1 MTSEDEFIEDDATI
15 EEDVQEDETLRDVLE
30 SAVESSELEESGEA
44 QEEILDEQPEEER
57 EIEAESSSSEKDQDQ
72 DQDQE
77 VPELDIDVRSTPKP
91 PASWKA
97 TTREKFNALPDDVK
111 AEIHRREVQTSV
123 AIQRG
128 KEGEGFK
135 ATLDAIVDPYR
146 PMLQAAGA
154 DEFQA
159 IHYMFKTQAVL
170 RTGTPSQKAAVLAE
184 VIKQHAVD
192 IPMLDDLLSGQEPQQ
207 GEDVQTRQYID
218 QQLAPVQQLLQEVQR
233 GKASNQQNQQD
244 RVQTALQK
252 FSSNHEYYQDVRED
266 MADIMEMSANRGV
279 TITLEDAYARACSL
293 NDDISTVLSQRSAA
307 ATNAKGQEASKRR
320 RRAAKSLAGRGAG
333 VAVATEGSTL
343 RDTLQEAIDSA
354 GGLG

>member
-1 MTSEDEFIEDDATI
+1 MPSEDEFIEDDATI

-44 QEEILDEQPEEER
+44 QEEILDEQPEEES

-170 RTGTPSQKAAVLAE
+170 RTGTPSQ
-184 VIKQHAVD
+184 
-192 IPMLDDLLSGQEPQQ
+192 MLDDLLSGQEPQQ